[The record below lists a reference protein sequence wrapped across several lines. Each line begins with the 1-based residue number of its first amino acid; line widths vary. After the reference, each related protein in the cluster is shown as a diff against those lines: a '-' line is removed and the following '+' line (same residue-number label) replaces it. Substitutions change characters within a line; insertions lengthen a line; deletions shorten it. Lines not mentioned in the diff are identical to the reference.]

1 MTVPEGATKFALHE
15 PYVPASG
22 TKIALHTPPHCMC
35 GIKLALLAR
44 NGPFWRVSCVQGE
57 LCTALATNNPC
68 RANFVPH
75 TRWMRSQ
82 STQPHTKCHR
92 CEGRRRVRRA
102 RLRCPWAA
110 AVPGLA
116 SRHQLPPVWR
126 APDSLAAVPV
136 GGGRARAGLEIDH
149 SEPKARVWRSRG
161 RAAAHRHIQRPG
173 PTAPGTPAAPRATQ
187 QPGTAPA
194 PRHTKNRHPDRMSA
208 CGGARGIRTPD
219 LLIANETRYQLRHSP
234 KDSNSLAPS
243 QSAVQADHR
252 RVRHDTEPTHATA
265 PRARRPAARHQQLRG
280 PYWARR
286 ASRTA
291 SRSRATA

>member
-82 STQPHTKCHR
+82 STQPHTKCRR

-149 SEPKARVWRSRG
+149 SEPSGSRVAISRAG
-161 RAAAHRHIQRPG
+161 RRPRAHIAARPG
-173 PTAPGTPAAPRATQ
+173 PLLAL
-187 QPGTAPA
+187 QP
-194 PRHTKNRHPDRMSA
+194 
-208 CGGARGIRTPD
+208 
-219 LLIANETRYQLRHSP
+219 
-234 KDSNSLAPS
+234 
-243 QSAVQADHR
+243 
-252 RVRHDTEPTHATA
+252 
-265 PRARRPAARHQQLRG
+265 
-280 PYWARR
+280 
-286 ASRTA
+286 
-291 SRSRATA
+291 